1 MADNI
6 NSEIERD
13 ERIARFMKGEMDS
26 REEVLFLS
34 DMESDEKLR
43 LEAIAQARLIKGM
56 SQADKDIVCEL
67 KKAPESQIITMLRT
81 RRSPFRKY
89 FKWMSM
95 AASIAILL
103 FAGYKGYDYY
113 DTTRLGMRYANAF
126 PMETVVRGDSNS
138 IVDSELQEL
147 FDNVVERKDLR
158 NTTER
163 LAELWEIANQDTY
176 NNYTDYAQYIGWYLA
191 IGYLEDYEKNKAKS
205 VLLTM
210 VKQKEF
216 CSKVLQNEITML
228 IAEI

>member
-6 NSEIERD
+6 NFAIERD

-26 REEVLFLS
+26 QEEARFIS

-56 SQADKDIVCEL
+56 SQVDEEVVCEL
-67 KKAPESQIITMLRT
+67 KNASESQIVAMLRP
-81 RRSPFRKY
+81 RRSLFRKS
-89 FKWMSM
+89 FTWMSM

-147 FDNVVERKDLR
+147 FENVIERKDLR

-163 LAELWEIANQDTY
+163 LAELWEIANQDIY
-176 NNYTDYAQYIGWYLA
+176 NDYTDYAPYIGWYLA
-191 IGYLEDYEKNKAKS
+191 IGYLEDYEKGKAKTILINMGNKYS
-205 VLLTM
+205 DNYNFERNINILLN
-210 VKQKEF
+210 
-216 CSKVLQNEITML
+216 SL
-228 IAEI
+228 

>member
-6 NSEIERD
+6 NFAIERD
-13 ERIARFMKGEMDS
+13 ERIARFMKGKMDS
-26 REEVLFLS
+26 QEEARFIS

-56 SQADKDIVCEL
+56 SQVDEEVVCEL
-67 KKAPESQIITMLRT
+67 KNASESQIVAMLRP
-81 RRSPFRKY
+81 RRSLFRKS
-89 FKWMSM
+89 FTWMSM

-103 FAGYKGYDYY
+103 FAGNKGYDYY

-147 FDNVVERKDLR
+147 FENVIERKDLR

-176 NNYTDYAQYIGWYLA
+176 NDYTDYAPYIGWYLA
-191 IGYLEDYEKNKAKS
+191 IGYLEDYEKNKAQY
-205 VLLTM
+205 VLIM
-210 VKQKEF
+210 
-216 CSKVLQNEITML
+216 ML
-228 IAEI
+228 EDININVSFKAEIEELLKKL

>member
-1 MADNI
+1 
-6 NSEIERD
+6 
-13 ERIARFMKGEMDS
+13 
-26 REEVLFLS
+26 
-34 DMESDEKLR
+34 
-43 LEAIAQARLIKGM
+43 
-56 SQADKDIVCEL
+56 
-67 KKAPESQIITMLRT
+67 
-81 RRSPFRKY
+81 
-89 FKWMSM
+89 M

>member
-13 ERIARFMKGEMDS
+13 GRIARFMKGEMDS

-56 SQADKDIVCEL
+56 SQVDEEVVCEL
-67 KKAPESQIITMLRT
+67 KNASESQIVAMLRT

-89 FKWMSM
+89 FTWMSM

-126 PMETVVRGDSNS
+126 PMETVARGDSNS
-138 IVDSELQEL
+138 IVDSELKEL

-163 LAELWEIANQDTY
+163 LAELWNIANQDTY
-176 NNYTDYAQYIGWYLA
+176 NDYTDYAPYIGWYLA
-191 IGYLEDYEKNKAKS
+191 IGYLEGYEKEKAVQILRQVRNNYHS
-205 VLLTM
+205 SSLINSLLD
-210 VKQKEF
+210 K
-216 CSKVLQNEITML
+216 LQ
-228 IAEI
+228 

>member
-1 MADNI
+1 MVDNI
-6 NSEIERD
+6 NFAIERD
-13 ERIARFMKGEMDS
+13 ERIARFMKGKMDS
-26 REEVLFLS
+26 QEEARFIS

-56 SQADKDIVCEL
+56 SQVDEEVVCEL
-67 KKAPESQIITMLRT
+67 KNASESQIVAMLRP
-81 RRSPFRKY
+81 RRSLFRKS
-89 FKWMSM
+89 FTWMSM

-103 FAGYKGYDYY
+103 FAGNKGYDYY

-147 FDNVVERKDLR
+147 FENVIERKDLR

-176 NNYTDYAQYIGWYLA
+176 NDYTDYAPYIGWYLA
-191 IGYLEDYEKNKAKS
+191 IGYLEDYEKGKAKTILINMGNKYS
-205 VLLTM
+205 DNYNFERNINILLN
-210 VKQKEF
+210 
-216 CSKVLQNEITML
+216 SL
-228 IAEI
+228 